1 MKIDTGKILGL
12 LVTGLGVVATLLSG
26 KAEDINRQTMKN
38 ELKKELLEELSN
50 NNK

>member
-26 KAEDINRQTMKN
+26 KAEDVNRQIMKD

-50 NNK
+50 NDK

>member
-12 LVTGLGVVATLLSG
+12 LVTGLGVAATLLSG
-26 KAEDINRQTMKN
+26 KAEDVNRQTMKD
-38 ELKKELLEELSN
+38 ELKKELLEELSH